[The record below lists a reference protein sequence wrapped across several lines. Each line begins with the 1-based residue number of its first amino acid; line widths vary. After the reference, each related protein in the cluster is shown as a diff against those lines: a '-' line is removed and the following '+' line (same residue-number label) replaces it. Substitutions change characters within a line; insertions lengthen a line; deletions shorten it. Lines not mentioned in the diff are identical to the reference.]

1 MICGGSLLTVG
12 TASDYAGQV
21 VSLSSSKSGSQN
33 VKLNLGKIS
42 GGAGGELNV
51 PERTLGGRK
60 LTDNALIFD
69 GGKQIGLGELGQSV
83 INESRVT

>member
-1 MICGGSLLTVG
+1 MGK
-12 TASDYAGQV
+12 ASGYAGQV

-60 LTDNALIFD
+60 LTDKRLHF
-69 GGKQIGLGELGQSV
+69 
-83 INESRVT
+83 